1 MAADLLL
8 SFANS
13 GTGLATWLS
22 RHAGE
27 AVVEDGD
34 LVTARDLRA
43 ALLSLLRAHSGCAA
57 ADEVSAAQAY
67 LRRIAVRYPLVSRIG
82 SQGCTLAP
90 AQDGVLGVFGAV
102 LAAVTDLA
110 YQGDWTRVKLCKNTA
125 CHEAFF
131 DRTRN
136 SSALY
141 CSAACN
147 SQASMR
153 AYRSRQKPR
162 GHVV

>member
-1 MAADLLL
+1 MAADLLV

-13 GTGLATWLS
+13 GDGLATWLA

-27 AVVEDGD
+27 PVVDEGD
-34 LVTARDLRA
+34 LVSAGDLRA
-43 ALLSLLRAHSGCAA
+43 ALLTLLRAHSGCAA
-57 ADEVSAAQAY
+57 PDEVSAAQAY
-67 LRRIAVRYPLVSRIG
+67 LRRVAVRYPLVSRIG
-82 SQGCTLAP
+82 PEGCTLAP

-110 YQGDWTRVKLCKNTA
+110 YQGDWTRVKLCKNTV

-153 AYRSRQKPR
+153 AYRSRRKPR
-162 GHVV
+162 DHVE

>member
-1 MAADLLL
+1 MAADLLV

-27 AVVEDGD
+27 PVVDEGD

-43 ALLSLLRAHSGCAA
+43 ALLALLRAHSGCAA

-67 LRRIAVRYPLVSRIG
+67 LRRVAVRYPLVARIG
-82 SQGCTLAP
+82 AEGCTLAP

-110 YQGDWTRVKLCKNTA
+110 YQGGWTRLKLCKNTA
-125 CHEAFF
+125 CHGAFF

-162 GHVV
+162 DHVD